1 MDDKQLRKAI
11 MDELEF
17 DPRIDAANVAVVV
30 DDGIVTLTGHVASYV
45 EKVAAEN
52 AARRVKGVRAIAEEL
67 AVRYPSDKKTADDEI
82 AKRAV
87 KILEWYDLI
96 PRHAIQVTVQRGW
109 IMLSGEVRWQYQR
122 RWAEHAV
129 HQLSGIAGVLNQIVI
144 KPAVYPSDVKKRI
157 EDALARHAEIEAQ
170 EIRVT
175 VNDGKVSL
183 EGKVDSWE
191 ERRAIEM
198 RHGRLPASRRS
209 TTG

>member
-67 AVRYPSDKKTADDEI
+67 TVRYPSDKKTADDEI

-87 KILEWYDLI
+87 KIL
-96 PRHAIQVTVQRGW
+96 RV
-109 IMLSGEVRWQYQR
+109 VRP
-122 RWAEHAV
+122 H
-129 HQLSGIAGVLNQIVI
+129 S
-144 KPAVYPSDVKKRI
+144 P
-157 EDALARHAEIEAQ
+157 ARHSGYRSTWMDHAKRRGQMAVPAQ
-170 EIRVT
+170 VGRACRTST
-175 VNDGKVSL
+175 VRHR
-183 EGKVDSWE
+183 
-191 ERRAIEM
+191 RRAQSNRDQACSISL
-198 RHGRLPASRRS
+198 RC
-209 TTG
+209 